1 MELILTCCLGTYRH
15 SEYGSTGRR
24 ERLILR
30 SEKEMLELI
39 QNTAREDP
47 RIRAAWLEGS
57 RVNPNV
63 PRDIFQDYDVVY
75 IVKET
80 KSFREDPHWID
91 RFGDRLYMQYP
102 EDNVNYPSN
111 PEQCYGWLMQF
122 SDGNRM
128 DLHVCTWDYAQN
140 EMELFVTLVDK
151 DGILP
156 VKENHSDEI
165 YWIRRPTQAQF
176 SCTCNDF
183 WWGLNNIAKGLW
195 RKELPYV
202 MDMLNFHLR
211 PLLRQL
217 LEWKIG
223 TEHNFSVS
231 TGKCGKYM
239 NHFLPASL
247 YDSYLCTYSSAEIP
261 KLWEA
266 VWEMCRLFE
275 ETAQDV
281 GNKLCFGYNEKEA
294 ENSRLYLRRIQELP
308 EDAAEI

>member
-1 MELILTCCLGTYRH
+1 MRSSRKAAWMCGIRSL
-15 SEYGSTGRR
+15 SEKEEESQV
-24 ERLILR
+24 R

-39 QNTAREDP
+39 RNTALEDD

-57 RVNPNV
+57 RANPNV

-75 IVKET
+75 IVEET
-80 KSFREDPHWID
+80 RSFREDKQWID
-91 RFGDRLYMQYP
+91 RFGERLYMQYP
-102 EDNVNYPSN
+102 EDNVNYPSD
-111 PEQCYGWLMQF
+111 PEHCYGWLMQF
-122 SDGNRM
+122 ADGNRL
-128 DLHVCTWDYAQN
+128 DLHVYTWDYARK
-140 EMELFVTLVDK
+140 EMELFIALVDK
-151 DGILP
+151 DGRLP
-156 VKENHSDEI
+156 ARENRSDEI
-165 YWIRRPTQAQF
+165 YWVRRPVQEQF

-202 MDMLNFHLR
+202 CDMLDFHLR

-223 TEHNFSVS
+223 SEHNFSVS

-239 NHFLPASL
+239 NRYLLPEV
-247 YDSYLCTYSSAEIP
+247 YERYLSTYSSANVPE
-261 KLWEA
+261 LWRA

-275 ETAQDV
+275 ETALEV
-281 GNKLCFGYNEKEA
+281 SGRLCFAYQEQEA
-294 ENSRLYLRRIQELP
+294 ENSRKFLKRVQELP